1 MEALLL
7 GKVSLQAN
15 VRLRVSGAAFAV
27 ARNQAVS
34 ILTVSLGAQ
43 TLPATELALQDPST
57 FKAMWGFRQE
67 TDGHSAGT
75 SDPGGERLLWSLK
88 SQRGL

>member
-43 TLPATELALQDPST
+43 TLPATEALQDPST